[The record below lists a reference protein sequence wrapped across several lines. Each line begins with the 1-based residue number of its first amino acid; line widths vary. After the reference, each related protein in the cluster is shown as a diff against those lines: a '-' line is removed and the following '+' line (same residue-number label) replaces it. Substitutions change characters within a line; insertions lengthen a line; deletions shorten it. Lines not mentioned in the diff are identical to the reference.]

1 MRFMR
6 VDERYRMLADDSH
19 LPEEVPQD
27 ETDEAIARLGDALQ
41 AFRDALVDIHRRHDV
56 LDDIVVNLMSSACL
70 DYDEGREW
78 HLDCLADGIE
88 RLQEELAE
96 CDDDIPSYEDSET
109 ILDIGYKPETY
120 GDNGI
125 YAKVIEDSCEQ
136 EVVEEIIITH
146 DEPIHRKRT
155 IVWEPVPGSLYS
167 RHSKEIRYEDL
178 PTDERMSRLI
188 RNTKAMR
195 DAQRQ

>member
-19 LPEEVPQD
+19 LPEEVPQG
-27 ETDEAIARLGDALQ
+27 ETDEAIARLGDSLQ
-41 AFRDALVDIHRRHDV
+41 AFRDALADIHSRHDA

-70 DYDEGREW
+70 DYDDGREW

-109 ILDIGYKPETY
+109 VLDAGYSPEMY

-125 YAKVIEDSCEQ
+125 YTKVLEDSYEK
-136 EVVEEIIITH
+136 EVVEEVVLRGK
-146 DEPIHRKRT
+146 EPFHRVRT
-155 IVWEPVPGSLYS
+155 TIWEPVPGG

-178 PTDERMSRLI
+178 PIDERMARLI
-188 RNTKAMR
+188 RNTQAMR
-195 DAQRQ
+195 DARRR